1 MKTKKLTVFPD
12 ELLKVKEIGKRRRWK
27 QITMARVGRSAKQK
41 KILKMKDDPTMFM
54 KTQGHVTQCYSQVCA
69 FERVFETGSACFS
82 LTVHPAR
89 GASLVRTLS

>member
-1 MKTKKLTVFPD
+1 
-12 ELLKVKEIGKRRRWK
+12 
-27 QITMARVGRSAKQK
+27 
-41 KILKMKDDPTMFM
+41 MFM